1 MKPSDDHGAF
11 DAIEAAVPAFLAAGM
26 AMNAQG
32 NLTPDDE
39 HRVRVDLVYRLK
51 PVLET
56 IMKTHH
62 DLFTAEPDH
71 DGNLRV
77 KPGRLG
83 KRFLFCLR
91 GEIRAIFDQFPN
103 SKFNPYFE
111 AFLTCVNR
119 SKLVLGEFHIA
130 NARGGHV
137 PFLVDHLNRC
147 VDDIRQVTRSFD
159 FRRRLRDYRRPVQ
172 KNYESLMQYIGG
184 LFGRHSRLMIIR
196 LDLAYKEKHRR
207 GLTPEVVIQHRQAL
221 LNALNAGMFGLMRGY
236 ASKLEMGRRKGY
248 HNHWLL
254 FFDGDLSRKDTYI
267 AMQIGQYWDQVV
279 TDGIGSHYNCNAR
292 KDLYK
297 KNCFLGIV
305 HHTDPVARKGLETF
319 AAYITK
325 SDELFKLSMP
335 GVRSFWKGQVSEPLA
350 GPRPGRPRARN
361 KGDSQWPG

>member
-1 MKPSDDHGAF
+1 MTTSDGHGAL
-11 DAIEAAVPAFLAAGM
+11 DAMDAALPAFLAAGM
-26 AMNAQG
+26 ALDTQG
-32 NLTPDDE
+32 KLTPDDE

-51 PVLET
+51 PVLEN
-56 IMKTHH
+56 IMKTDH

-71 DGNLRV
+71 NGDLRV
-77 KPGRLG
+77 KAGRLG

-91 GEIRAIFDQFPN
+91 GEIRDIFNQFPN

-119 SKLVLGEFHIA
+119 SGLMLGEFHIT
-130 NARGGHV
+130 NARGGNV

-147 VDDIRQVTRSFD
+147 VDDIRQATRSVD
-159 FRRRLRDYRRPVQ
+159 FKRRLRDYRRPVQ

-207 GLTPEVVIQHRQAL
+207 GLTPDIIIQHRQAL
-221 LNALNAGMFGLMRGY
+221 LNALNAGTFGLMHGY

-254 FFDGDLSRKDTYI
+254 FFDGDLGRKDTYI
-267 AMQIGQYWDQVV
+267 AMQIGQYWDQIV
-279 TDGIGSHYNCNAR
+279 TGGAGSHYNCNAR
-292 KDLYK
+292 KGQYQT
-297 KNCFLGIV
+297 NCFLGVV
-305 HHTDPVARKGLETF
+305 HHTDPVARRGLEKF

-325 SDELFKLSMP
+325 PDELFKLSVP
-335 GVRSFWKGQVSEPLA
+335 GVRSFWKGHVSEPLA
-350 GPRPGRPRARN
+350 GPRRGRPRAPD
-361 KGDSQWPG
+361 KGDSQWLR